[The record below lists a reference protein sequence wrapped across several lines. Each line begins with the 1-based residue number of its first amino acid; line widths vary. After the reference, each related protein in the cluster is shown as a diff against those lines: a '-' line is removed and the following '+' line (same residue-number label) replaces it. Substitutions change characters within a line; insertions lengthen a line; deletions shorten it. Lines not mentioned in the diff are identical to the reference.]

1 MDWIIGIGM
10 MALGIAVV
18 VLLWRNY
25 CLRKEAAQF
34 AGKVEQA
41 LDAIVT
47 GKEWKRQ
54 GELTDSLWDRIETQL
69 AKAEHV
75 FQRKQEESLREK
87 ETVKGLISDISHQT
101 RTPLANM
108 KLYVELLEEET
119 LSGEGTGFL
128 AKLCEQTE
136 KMDFLMQSMVKM
148 SRLETGI
155 LQIRKEKQDLSE
167 TIRRWGSQIVLA
179 PATVRMRNI
188 MPMLAWQLDA
198 GLTADCTALRM
209 EGEQLI
215 QTRPAFGNSLMA
227 DIRSLSEIQMATVRP
242 GTFRPEKQAAKTP
255 DVQTITYTPDE
266 RVKLRSFGSFAQ
278 GKPLS
283 QAEIIVA
290 GGMGVGSRAG
300 FEKLEALAKKLGG
313 SLGASRTAVEA
324 GFVPYRCQV
333 GMTGITVCPK
343 LYIAVG
349 ISGAV
354 QHLAG
359 MSGSGKVVAIN
370 SDPKAPIFDYA
381 DYGIVGDW
389 EAVVDKLLKEE
400 NL

>member
-1 MDWIIGIGM
+1 MKEI
-10 MALGIAVV
+10 L
-18 VLLWRNY
+18 VL
-25 CLRKEAAQF
+25 CPF
-34 AGKVEQA
+34 GV
-41 LDAIVT
+41 D
-47 GKEWKRQ
+47 
-54 GELTDSLWDRIETQL
+54 
-69 AKAEHV
+69 
-75 FQRKQEESLREK
+75 
-87 ETVKGLISDISHQT
+87 KGLLSKAARLSGGALRVLIPAGESDIAAEYGAS
-101 RTPLANM
+101 RIF
-108 KLYVELLEEET
+108 ELNAPEIGDE
-119 LSGEGTGFL
+119 SAF
-128 AKLCEQTE
+128 AA
-136 KMDFLMQSMVKM
+136 F
-148 SRLETGI
+148 
-155 LQIRKEKQDLSE
+155 LSE

-242 GTFRPEKQAAKTP
+242 GTFRPERQAVKTP
-255 DVQTITYTPDE
+255 TVETITYVPDE
-266 RVKLRSFGSFAQ
+266 RVKLHSFGSFAQ

-290 GGMGVGSRAG
+290 GGMGVGSQAG
-300 FEKLEALAKKLGG
+300 FKKLGALARKLGG

>member
-1 MDWIIGIGM
+1 MKEI
-10 MALGIAVV
+10 L
-18 VLLWRNY
+18 VLCPFGVDKGL
-25 CLRKEAAQF
+25 LSKAARLS
-34 AGKVEQA
+34 G
-41 LDAIVT
+41 
-47 GKEWKRQ
+47 
-54 GELTDSLWDRIETQL
+54 GELRALVPAGEAETAAEYGAGRIFEL
-69 AKAEHV
+69 SAPEIGD
-75 FQRKQEESLREK
+75 ES
-87 ETVKGLISDISHQT
+87 
-101 RTPLANM
+101 A
-108 KLYVELLEEET
+108 
-119 LSGEGTGFL
+119 F
-128 AKLCEQTE
+128 AA
-136 KMDFLMQSMVKM
+136 F
-148 SRLETGI
+148 
-155 LQIRKEKQDLSE
+155 LSE
-167 TIRRWGSQIVLA
+167 TIRRWSSQIVLA

-266 RVKLRSFGSFAQ
+266 RVKLHSFGSFAQ

-290 GGMGVGSRAG
+290 GGMGVGSQAG
-300 FEKLEALAKKLGG
+300 FKKLEALAKKLGG

-354 QHLAG
+354 QHLTG

>member
-1 MDWIIGIGM
+1 
-10 MALGIAVV
+10 
-18 VLLWRNY
+18 
-25 CLRKEAAQF
+25 
-34 AGKVEQA
+34 
-41 LDAIVT
+41 
-47 GKEWKRQ
+47 
-54 GELTDSLWDRIETQL
+54 
-69 AKAEHV
+69 
-75 FQRKQEESLREK
+75 
-87 ETVKGLISDISHQT
+87 
-101 RTPLANM
+101 
-108 KLYVELLEEET
+108 
-119 LSGEGTGFL
+119 
-128 AKLCEQTE
+128 
-136 KMDFLMQSMVKM
+136 
-148 SRLETGI
+148 
-155 LQIRKEKQDLSE
+155 
-167 TIRRWGSQIVLA
+167 
-179 PATVRMRNI
+179 

-266 RVKLRSFGSFAQ
+266 RVKLHSFGSFAQ

-290 GGMGVGSRAG
+290 GGMGVGSKAG

-324 GFVPYRCQV
+324 GFAPYRCQV

-343 LYIAVG
+343 LYLAVG

-389 EAVVDKLLKEE
+389 KAVVDKLLKEE